1 MESVSLNDKQKE
13 YLESSLCL
21 VNKILKSHEQ
31 KSCKNYQ
38 KKVFAKDPSVCSA
51 FSDKELEFIH
61 DFKNKKIAEFG
72 NKTCEIAILESYNG
86 MLYTLCK
93 KYKGNHEIDDFMQE
107 AKLVFLKA
115 MYSWDSDK
123 ASLCTFV
130 YNCSK
135 NALLTYRKK
144 LGPSLSNHVELSEDS
159 KQTIQS
165 FTLDAKEYLNH
176 IINSANLDESEKK
189 LIACFLDG
197 KVGWRSKIA
206 EENNVTRQAVSFKF
220 NNLLKRLK
228 EVNS

>member
-1 MESVSLNDKQKE
+1 
-13 YLESSLCL
+13 
-21 VNKILKSHEQ
+21 
-31 KSCKNYQ
+31 
-38 KKVFAKDPSVCSA
+38 
-51 FSDKELEFIH
+51 
-61 DFKNKKIAEFG
+61 
-72 NKTCEIAILESYNG
+72 
-86 MLYTLCK
+86 
-93 KYKGNHEIDDFMQE
+93 
-107 AKLVFLKA
+107 
-115 MYSWDSDK
+115 
-123 ASLCTFV
+123 V